1 MAKDNRNQISNAV
14 NSVAYLRALCSL
26 GVLILLCC
34 TVFFFTRLGT
44 WFTYAQPNQLAD
56 SHEFWQ
62 AMWTGF
68 QFDVAIIIRLGAV
81 GILASILCIPL
92 PVAIANFSWTLNRYL
107 GGLILLMVIW
117 LAMINF
123 TYIGF
128 FNRPIDSFAFSGM
141 NYGAQTIWPTV
152 SSLNA
157 FELRLLI
164 CVVATLVMFWLY
176 IKIGKKITL
185 SIRTVTMGRVY
196 FMSLAVI
203 LPLLLMAVLSR
214 GSLSTSQLSPTHL
227 VVSSETAINN
237 LVPNG
242 IVAIYY
248 GYQDFRRSTNIE
260 HASDQSGRELFE
272 AFFGSPAA
280 DSDLFPQFFTH
291 TEHSALLEKNPP
303 HVVLNLVE
311 SMAEALLKPT
321 FSGEINLAG
330 ELRQHLETDYYF
342 PRFLPAHDDTQKS
355 LMSLLVN
362 TEHSSISHAA
372 YQHIALQTSVAR
384 VFKKAGYKTLFVYSG
399 FEELSNR
406 SEYFKTQGFDEFI
419 GAQRLTEL
427 YPGMHN
433 TIWGGE
439 DKFLFD
445 EVYKQLSNTQKGDKP
460 LFIVTLTVTN
470 HPPYKLPLEHSLDL
484 TDIPQRLMSRLQDLP
499 EKSLDTYF
507 YTNDQL
513 GRFISKIKASHLK
526 ETTIIAATGD
536 HAVRGM
542 YFNTDERLHEISVPL
557 YLYLPRNYQPSG
569 VVDTQQIASH
579 KDIMPT
585 LYNNALSEA
594 SYLNMGRDLLDPSTK
609 QSIHNF
615 AYHADYVLA
624 DNKAYRKNWTTF
636 LPGQLVT
643 ADFKLT
649 KMPMIETDEPGNGV
663 VYSQVLDWL
672 TRFQMQQSQAER
684 SPE

>member
-14 NSVAYLRALCSL
+14 NSAAYLRALCSL

-342 PRFLPAHDDTQKS
+342 PRFYP
-355 LMSLLVN
+355 LM
-362 TEHSSISHAA
+362 
-372 YQHIALQTSVAR
+372 
-384 VFKKAGYKTLFVYSG
+384 
-399 FEELSNR
+399 
-406 SEYFKTQGFDEFI
+406 
-419 GAQRLTEL
+419 
-427 YPGMHN
+427 M
-433 TIWGGE
+433 
-439 DKFLFD
+439 
-445 EVYKQLSNTQKGDKP
+445 
-460 LFIVTLTVTN
+460 
-470 HPPYKLPLEHSLDL
+470 
-484 TDIPQRLMSRLQDLP
+484 IP
-499 EKSLDTYF
+499 
-507 YTNDQL
+507 
-513 GRFISKIKASHLK
+513 
-526 ETTIIAATGD
+526 
-536 HAVRGM
+536 
-542 YFNTDERLHEISVPL
+542 
-557 YLYLPRNYQPSG
+557 
-569 VVDTQQIASH
+569 
-579 KDIMPT
+579 
-585 LYNNALSEA
+585 
-594 SYLNMGRDLLDPSTK
+594 
-609 QSIHNF
+609 
-615 AYHADYVLA
+615 
-624 DNKAYRKNWTTF
+624 KN
-636 LPGQLVT
+636 P
-643 ADFKLT
+643 
-649 KMPMIETDEPGNGV
+649 
-663 VYSQVLDWL
+663 
-672 TRFQMQQSQAER
+672 
-684 SPE
+684 

>member
-1 MAKDNRNQISNAV
+1 
-14 NSVAYLRALCSL
+14 
-26 GVLILLCC
+26 
-34 TVFFFTRLGT
+34 
-44 WFTYAQPNQLAD
+44 
-56 SHEFWQ
+56 
-62 AMWTGF
+62 
-68 QFDVAIIIRLGAV
+68 
-81 GILASILCIPL
+81 
-92 PVAIANFSWTLNRYL
+92 
-107 GGLILLMVIW
+107 
-117 LAMINF
+117 
-123 TYIGF
+123 
-128 FNRPIDSFAFSGM
+128 
-141 NYGAQTIWPTV
+141 
-152 SSLNA
+152 
-157 FELRLLI
+157 
-164 CVVATLVMFWLY
+164 
-176 IKIGKKITL
+176 
-185 SIRTVTMGRVY
+185 
-196 FMSLAVI
+196 
-203 LPLLLMAVLSR
+203 
-214 GSLSTSQLSPTHL
+214 
-227 VVSSETAINN
+227 
-237 LVPNG
+237 
-242 IVAIYY
+242 
-248 GYQDFRRSTNIE
+248 
-260 HASDQSGRELFE
+260 
-272 AFFGSPAA
+272 
-280 DSDLFPQFFTH
+280 
-291 TEHSALLEKNPP
+291 
-303 HVVLNLVE
+303 
-311 SMAEALLKPT
+311 
-321 FSGEINLAG
+321 
-330 ELRQHLETDYYF
+330 
-342 PRFLPAHDDTQKS
+342 
-355 LMSLLVN
+355 MSLLVN
-362 TEHSSISHAA
+362 TEHSSISHAT
-372 YQHIALQTSVAR
+372 YQHIPLQTSVAR

-406 SEYFKTQGFDEFI
+406 SKYFKTQGFDEFI

-594 SYLNMGRDLLDPSTK
+594 SYLNMGRDLLDPITK

-624 DNKAYRKNWTTF
+624 DNKAYRKN
-636 LPGQLVT
+636 
-643 ADFKLT
+643 
-649 KMPMIETDEPGNGV
+649 
-663 VYSQVLDWL
+663 
-672 TRFQMQQSQAER
+672 
-684 SPE
+684 